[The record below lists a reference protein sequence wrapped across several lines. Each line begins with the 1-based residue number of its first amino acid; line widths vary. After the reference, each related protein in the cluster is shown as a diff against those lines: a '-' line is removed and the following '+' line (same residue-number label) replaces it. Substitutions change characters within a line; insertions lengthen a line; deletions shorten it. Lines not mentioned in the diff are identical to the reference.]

1 MKNLSQVFNK
11 EVESVLRYVKSKSS
25 TYGEAKQ
32 LIKDLDWGSRDS
44 LKSLVAQEVSRR
56 LQEEI
61 DKLPIQKQRMS
72 QVKT

>member
-1 MKNLSQVFNK
+1 MKNLSQALNK

-25 TYGEAKQ
+25 TYGEARK
-32 LIKDLDWGSRDS
+32 LISELDWGSRDR

-61 DKLPIQKQRMS
+61 DKLPIQK
-72 QVKT
+72 